1 MSAIV
6 LGMGNG
12 AYMFG
17 NADVSNV
24 PDDDLIQLVDPNSVH
39 ISAFDLSVLRG
50 DGVFEATTV
59 WKGFPVSIE
68 NHLHRLTHSAALM
81 DLPAPNLDALTRGIH
96 KVLEAYDDPEP
107 GPLLRIIVSRGLD
120 METGVGRA
128 AADAGNNAPTVFI
141 FEDAKGALHETDP
154 ISMASMTR
162 GYPSDITARAP
173 WLLNGAKT
181 LSYAFNCAVHRE
193 CARRGVG
200 DAVLYTED
208 GYTLECPNSSI
219 VARFGNTL
227 ITPDPRIGILHG
239 TSQRELFAWAQQE
252 GQHTQYKKLPFAELR
267 EADRLYMVHGGWVI
281 PVNELDGKP
290 YEYDP
295 AEIEAVNTA
304 IHTGRTHDDA
314 LSIGPSGD
322 YEL

>member
-1 MSAIV
+1 MGSIV
-6 LGMGNG
+6 LGMVNG
-12 AYMFG
+12 ALMFG
-17 NADVSNV
+17 NEDVSNV
-24 PDDDLIQLVDPNSVH
+24 PDSDLIALVDPESAN
-39 ISAFDLSVLRG
+39 INAFDLSVLRG
-50 DGVFEATTV
+50 DGIFEATTV
-59 WKGFPVSIE
+59 WKGFPVSLE
-68 NHLHRLTHSAALM
+68 NHLRRLAHSAALM
-81 DLPAPNLDALTRGIH
+81 DLPKPNITALTRAVKQLIA
-96 KVLEAYDDPEP
+96 AYDDPEP

-120 METGVGRA
+120 QETGIGRA
-128 AADAGNNAPTVFI
+128 AAAAGDNQPTVFMFI
-141 FEDAKGALHETDP
+141 DAKGALHETDP

-219 VARFGNTL
+219 VARYGDRL

-239 TSQRELFAWAQQE
+239 TSQRELFAWALQE
-252 GQHTQYKKLPFAELR
+252 GQHAHYKKLPIAELR

-281 PVNELDGKP
+281 PVNALDGKA
-290 YEYDP
+290 YDYDS
-295 AEIEAVNTA
+295 AEIQTINAA
-304 IHTGRTHDDA
+304 IHDGRTHDDA
-314 LSIGPSGD
+314 LAIGPRGD
-322 YEL
+322 YE

>member
-1 MSAIV
+1 MSSIV

-12 AYMFG
+12 AVMFG
-17 NADVSNV
+17 DRDASNV
-24 PDDDLIQLVDPNSVH
+24 PDDDLIQLVNPAAVN

-50 DGVFEATTV
+50 DGIFEATTV
-59 WKGFPVSIE
+59 FKGFPISLE
-68 NHLHRLTHSAALM
+68 NHLRRLSDSARLM
-81 DLPAPNLDALTRGIH
+81 DLPTPNIAAITRGIE
-96 KVLEAYDDPEP
+96 KVMSAYDDPEP
-107 GPLLRIIVSRGLD
+107 APLLRIIVSRGLD
-120 METGVGRA
+120 QETGIGKA
-128 AADAGNNAPTVFI
+128 AAASGNTAPTIFI

-200 DAVLYTED
+200 DAVLFSDD

-219 VARFGNTL
+219 VARYGDTL
-227 ITPDPRIGILHG
+227 VTPDPRIGILHG
-239 TSQRELFAWAQQE
+239 TSQREIFAWALQE
-252 GQHTQYKKLPFAELR
+252 GQHAQYKKLPFAELR

-281 PVNELDGKP
+281 PVNELDGKA
-290 YEYDP
+290 YAVDM
-295 AEIEAVNTA
+295 AEIAAINDA

-314 LSIGPSGD
+314 LGIEPVGD
-322 YEL
+322 YDV

>member
-1 MSAIV
+1 MSSIV

-12 AYMFG
+12 EAMFASG
-17 NADVSNV
+17 DVSDV
-24 PDDDLIQLVDPNSVH
+24 PDDDLIELVDPKAANVN
-39 ISAFDLSVLRG
+39 AFDLSVLRG
-50 DGVFEATTV
+50 DGIFEATTV
-59 WKGFPVSIE
+59 WKGFPVSLE
-68 NHLHRLTHSAALM
+68 NHLRRLAHSAALM
-81 DLPAPNLDALTRGIH
+81 DLPAPNIDAITRGVK
-96 KVLEAYDDPEP
+96 KVMAAYDDPES

-120 METGVGRA
+120 TETGIGRA
-128 AADAGNNAPTVFI
+128 AAASGAAAPTIFI

-154 ISMASMTR
+154 ITMASMTR

-200 DAVLYTED
+200 DAVLFTED

-219 VARFGNTL
+219 VARYGDTL
-227 ITPDPRIGILHG
+227 VTPDPRIGILNG
-239 TSQRELFAWAQQE
+239 TSQRELFAWALQE
-252 GQHTQYKKLPFAELR
+252 GQHTAYKKLPFAELR

-281 PVNELDGKP
+281 PVNELDGKA
-290 YEYDP
+290 YDYDP
-295 AEIEAVNTA
+295 AEIDAVNDA

-314 LSIGPSGD
+314 LAIGPTGD
-322 YEL
+322 YDI